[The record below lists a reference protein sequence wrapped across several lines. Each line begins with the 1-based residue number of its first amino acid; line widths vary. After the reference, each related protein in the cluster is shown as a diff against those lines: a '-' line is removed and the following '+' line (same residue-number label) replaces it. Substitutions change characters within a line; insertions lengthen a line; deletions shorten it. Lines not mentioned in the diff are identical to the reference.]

1 MLGKCFYWVD
11 QNVSFC
17 SKLADPLGSKMPGQC
32 FSKCAPGNPHMG
44 STADVF
50 VWGCL
55 NMIFIFIYFLKQFY
69 FSFSFGGEVITS
81 I

>member
-1 MLGKCFYWVD
+1 
-11 QNVSFC
+11 
-17 SKLADPLGSKMPGQC
+17 
-32 FSKCAPGNPHMG
+32 MG